1 MALRR
6 TGTAPDTDG
15 DAPGSSGSSRLVDQ
29 IAALMGV
36 RGTFSGDGGEKT
48 PICVML
54 ILSDVT
60 QLTRAKIG
68 AEMANHA
75 KSDFLSR
82 MSHEMRTPMNAI
94 IGMTHIAKAS
104 RDPERKDYCLGKIDE
119 ASNHLLGVINDIL
132 DMSKIEANKLELSLA
147 EFNFERTIMKVTN
160 VIIFRIDEKKQNFA
174 VHLDPKI
181 PSMLIGDD
189 QRLAQIITNLLS
201 NAVKFT
207 PEQGTIKLE
216 AALEE
221 MDGKLCTVR
230 ISVSDTGI
238 GITDEQKGRLFTSFE
253 QADGGI
259 ARRFGGTG
267 LGLAISKRLVEM
279 MGGAIRVESEPGRG
293 SSFIFTI
300 KAEQGSEAA
309 RIPFKAGANP
319 ENLRI
324 LMVDDDEDVRDYF
337 GEILKQFGLSC
348 DFAPG
353 GPEAMELIENRG
365 LYDLCFIDWKMPG
378 MDGLELTRC
387 IKDKV
392 RQADSAGPVPEKPVS
407 MVFLISSSDWTT
419 VEREAKEAG
428 VDKFLPK
435 PLFSSS
441 VADAINLF
449 LGRDT
454 LAAPAAASSNFL
466 ATGSAG
472 LTNGRDKGGAVGGD
486 GDGASADKNDFKGH
500 CIILAEDVE
509 INREIVLALLE
520 GTGLTIDCA
529 ENGAAALKLF
539 SENPGRYDL
548 IFMDVHMPEMDGFE
562 ATRRIRGLDNP
573 WAAAIPIV
581 AMTANVFREDIEKC
595 LEAGMNDHVG
605 KPLDIAVVLEKLRKY
620 LPG

>member
-1 MALRR
+1 
-6 TGTAPDTDG
+6 
-15 DAPGSSGSSRLVDQ
+15 
-29 IAALMGV
+29 
-36 RGTFSGDGGEKT
+36 
-48 PICVML
+48 
-54 ILSDVT
+54 
-60 QLTRAKIG
+60 
-68 AEMANHA
+68 
-75 KSDFLSR
+75 
-82 MSHEMRTPMNAI
+82 
-94 IGMTHIAKAS
+94 
-104 RDPERKDYCLGKIDE
+104 
-119 ASNHLLGVINDIL
+119 LGVINDIL

-147 EFNFERTIMKVTN
+147 EFNFERMIMKVTN
-160 VIIFRIDEKKQNFA
+160 VIMFRIDEKKQNFA

-181 PSMLIGDD
+181 PSTLIGDD

-207 PEQGTIKLE
+207 PEQGEIRLE
-216 AALEE
+216 AALEKME
-221 MDGKLCTVR
+221 GKLCTVR

-238 GITDEQKGRLFTSFE
+238 GITAEQKDRLFTSFE
-253 QADGGI
+253 QADGSI
-259 ARRFGGTG
+259 SRRFGGTG

-279 MGGAIRVESEPGRG
+279 MGGAIRIESEPGRG

-309 RIPFKAGANP
+309 RTPFKAGANP
-319 ENLRI
+319 DNLRI
-324 LMVDDDEDVRDYF
+324 LMVDDDANVRDYF

-348 DFAPG
+348 DFAAG
-353 GPEAMELIENRG
+353 GAEAIELIESRG
-365 LYDLCFIDWKMPG
+365 NYDLYFIDWKMPG
-378 MDGLELTRC
+378 MDGLELTRY
-387 IKDKV
+387 IKNKE
-392 RQADSAGPVPEKPVS
+392 RPADSAGPAPGKTAS
-407 MVFLISSSDWTT
+407 MVLLISSSDWATMEHDAQE
-419 VEREAKEAG
+419 VG

-454 LAAPAAASSNFL
+454 LAAPDTGVSSNFL

-472 LTNGRDKGGAVGGD
+472 PANGKTVNGAD
-486 GDGASADKNDFKGH
+486 GVSADDSAASENEFKGR

-520 GTGLTIDCA
+520 DTGLTIECA

-539 SENPGRYDL
+539 RENPGRYDL

-562 ATRRIRGLDNP
+562 ATRRIRALEDP
-573 WAAAIPIV
+573 RAETIPIV

-595 LEAGMNDHVG
+595 IEAGMNDHVG

-620 LPG
+620 LPKEALIYSIENDAPRPEG